1 LTLRLPP
8 PLRAGDTVFITAPS
22 SGVGDALRP
31 RFERALEAL
40 RARGLQIRLGRH
52 LAGDG
57 VVASA
62 AERAQEWQAALLDSS
77 VHWVCAPW
85 GGELAIELLP
95 HLDFERLSAAAP
107 KWVSGFSDLS
117 TLALPLVLRAGWATV
132 HSANLMEL
140 GAAELDATTAG
151 LFDLLM
157 GPQPRR
163 WTQLS
168 SAAYASAVGAD
179 WAREPSSG
187 WRFDTPTRVRRLRD
201 DMPLRAEGRL
211 IGGCLETLARLAG
224 TRFAPWQ
231 ALPGP
236 KLLVLEAC
244 EAPPFEVARTLH
256 SLALHGWFD
265 DLAGL
270 LIGRSAAPAGR
281 DFDGWSVLHELFAG
295 FAGLV
300 ALDLDI
306 GHLPPQWS
314 WVQGAWGQLEL
325 DGEGAAWLHQQLG

>member
-1 LTLRLPP
+1 MNLRLPA
-8 PLRAGDTVFITAPS
+8 PLGAGDTVFITAPS
-22 SGVGDALRP
+22 SGVGEALRP
-31 RFERALEAL
+31 RLALALQAL
-40 RARGLQIRLGRH
+40 RDRGLQVRLGSQ
-52 LAGDG
+52 LFGKG

-62 AERAQEWQAALLDSS
+62 AERAREWQAALLDPS

-95 HLDFERLSAAAP
+95 HLDFELLRAASP
-107 KWVSGFSDLS
+107 KWVTGFSDLS
-117 TLALPLVLRAGWATV
+117 TLALPLALRAGWATV
-132 HSANLMEL
+132 HSPNLMEL
-140 GAAELDATTAG
+140 GAAELDVTTAG

-163 WTQLS
+163 WTQHS
-168 SAAYASAVGAD
+168 SPAFAGAGGAD
-179 WAREPSSG
+179 WAKEPAAG
-187 WRFDTPTRVRRLRD
+187 WRLATPTRVRRLRN
-201 DMPLRAEGRL
+201 DMPLRTEGRL
-211 IGGCLETLARLAG
+211 IGGCLETIARLAG

-244 EAPPFEVARTLH
+244 EAPPHELARTLH

-270 LIGRSAAPAGR
+270 LIGRSAAPAGQ

-295 FAGLV
+295 FQGLV
-300 ALDLDI
+300 VLDLDI
-306 GHLPPQWS
+306 GHVPPQWS
-314 WVQGAWGQLEL
+314 WVQGAWAELEL
-325 DGEGAAWLHQQLG
+325 DGRGAASLHQQIG